1 MNRISF
7 RLDGGRVATLSLAGA
22 VAAGALALVDS
33 SSAEAQH
40 GGVPTIVEPQIDQ
53 FLISASCGDTAN
65 PYGIVYNG
73 PIGTGNHVLKLEEGA
88 AAPTTGNVS
97 NGTPYADSAPADV
110 PVKISEVGRGPN
122 GSDVLLATI
131 DFTPCV
137 EPGGT
142 TTSTTARPTT
152 STTAQQSQTSNPSTP
167 TSTPATTSNVGARDA
182 NLPRTGPTGG
192 ESLLPVASGLMLIAA
207 GASAIAARRARND

>member
-7 RLDGGRVATLSLAGA
+7 RLDGRRLATLSLVGA
-22 VAAGALALVDS
+22 SSAGALALVGS

-40 GGVPTIVEPQIDQ
+40 GGVPTIFEPQIDQ

-65 PYGIVYNG
+65 PYGVVYNG

-110 PVKISEVGRGPN
+110 PVKISEVGG
-122 GSDVLLATI
+122 GATGGDVVLATI

-152 STTAQQSQTSNPSTP
+152 STSAQQSQTSNPSTP
-167 TSTPATTSNVGARDA
+167 TSAPRTTANVGARDA
-182 NLPRTGPTGG
+182 NLPRTGPTDG
-192 ESLLPVASGLMLIAA
+192 ESLLPVAGGLMLIAA
-207 GASAIAARRARND
+207 GAVAMAARRAKRS